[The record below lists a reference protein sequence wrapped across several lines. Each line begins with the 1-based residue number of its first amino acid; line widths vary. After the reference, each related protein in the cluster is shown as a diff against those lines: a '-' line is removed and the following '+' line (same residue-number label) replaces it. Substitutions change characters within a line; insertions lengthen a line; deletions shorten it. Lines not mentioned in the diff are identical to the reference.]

1 MLYDKQIGI
10 NSLSAVIT
18 NHKLLH
24 KFYGFYKVGILLKY
38 LTSLIHQP
46 RRSPS
51 FKKKKDKMLTKIK
64 LQSMDTSFIVSPLLS
79 AFFVFC
85 VLASPSFVGTVSPC
99 ACIPCFLRG
108 FLRGILWRIIQ
119 AKLNKRKKGRSK
131 HRPSLFLD

>member
-85 VLASPSFVGTVSPC
+85 VLASRVFYGVFCGAFC
-99 ACIPCFLRG
+99 G
-108 FLRGILWRIIQ
+108 E
-119 AKLNKRKKGRSK
+119 
-131 HRPSLFLD
+131 

>member
-79 AFFVFC
+79 AFCVFW
-85 VLASPSFVGTVSPC
+85 VLASPSCVGTVSPC
-99 ACIPCFLRG
+99 FLRD
-108 FLRGILWRIIQ
+108 ILWGIIQ
-119 AKLNKRKKGRSK
+119 VIK
-131 HRPSLFLD
+131 